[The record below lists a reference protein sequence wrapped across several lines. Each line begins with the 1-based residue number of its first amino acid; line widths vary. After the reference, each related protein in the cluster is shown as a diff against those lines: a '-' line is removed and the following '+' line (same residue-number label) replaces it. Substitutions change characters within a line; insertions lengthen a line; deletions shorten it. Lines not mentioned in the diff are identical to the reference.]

1 MTKPPHNE
9 HEPLVLAGQGRDEGD
24 VEFEGWV
31 AGTVLF
37 FLVIGATILVALGW
51 NLFFSLIPFL

>member
-1 MTKPPHNE
+1 MTKSHLNE
-9 HEPLVLAGQGRDEGD
+9 HEPLVLAGQGRNEGD

-51 NLFFSLIPFL
+51 NLFLSLLP